1 MDFENGFVVFFTI
14 NQKNIEKNQRYK
26 LYKKSK
32 LQLMELDEFHGD
44 RPIRTIAK
52 FIAQTSDP
60 VYLGNEIK
68 TILDSIYRSDK
79 KNPQALFNLRYI
91 YEK

>member
-1 MDFENGFVVFFTI
+1 
-14 NQKNIEKNQRYK
+14 
-26 LYKKSK
+26 
-32 LQLMELDEFHGD
+32 MELDEFHGD